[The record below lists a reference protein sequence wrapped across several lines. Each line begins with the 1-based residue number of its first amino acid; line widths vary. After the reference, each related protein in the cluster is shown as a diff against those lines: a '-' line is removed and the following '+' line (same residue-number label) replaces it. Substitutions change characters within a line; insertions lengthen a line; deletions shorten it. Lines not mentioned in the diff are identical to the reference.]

1 METRTQPV
9 PGYYVWEI
17 PGKPIAVHL
26 HLDVVDRLL
35 AEVMRGF
42 GAVPKRGAE
51 VGGLLLGVVEPGE
64 QAIVRIEDYEAVDC
78 DYKRGPSYLFS
89 DGMAALE
96 NACARWTPDDS
107 RPVYAVGYFRSHTR
121 DGFALA
127 PEDIELL
134 DQFFPQSSNV
144 ALLVRPYGT
153 KVSSAGFF
161 FREEGEFQK
170 STPLEFPFRSRELTG
185 EKAPPRRS
193 MIDRRGRERGF
204 RPAIGAALSRPE
216 YAPPDADVDT
226 YPDVQAGFA
235 EADFSSAEYLEE
247 PEQRPRPTIPWWPQ
261 PGPLP
266 AVTTPSRSRVRSWV
280 WIPLSFIFLL
290 IGLLLGFETA
300 LSMIPKMS
308 GNAARDFALGLAV
321 ARSDE
326 NLSVR
331 WDREAPAIRD
341 AQRGTL
347 DIEDGKLAKSV
358 DLDAAQLHNGSVIY
372 RNSSDDVS
380 FRLTVYPRARLS
392 VTETMEWKR

>member
-1 METRTQPV
+1 
-9 PGYYVWEI
+9 
-17 PGKPIAVHL
+17 
-26 HLDVVDRLL
+26 
-35 AEVMRGF
+35 
-42 GAVPKRGAE
+42 
-51 VGGLLLGVVEPGE
+51 
-64 QAIVRIEDYEAVDC
+64 
-78 DYKRGPSYLFS
+78 
-89 DGMAALE
+89 
-96 NACARWTPDDS
+96 
-107 RPVYAVGYFRSHTR
+107 
-121 DGFALA
+121 
-127 PEDIELL
+127 
-134 DQFFPQSSNV
+134 
-144 ALLVRPYGT
+144 
-153 KVSSAGFF
+153 
-161 FREEGEFQK
+161 
-170 STPLEFPFRSRELTG
+170 
-185 EKAPPRRS
+185 
-193 MIDRRGRERGF
+193 
-204 RPAIGAALSRPE
+204 
-216 YAPPDADVDT
+216 
-226 YPDVQAGFA
+226 
-235 EADFSSAEYLEE
+235 
-247 PEQRPRPTIPWWPQ
+247 
-261 PGPLP
+261 
-266 AVTTPSRSRVRSWV
+266 V